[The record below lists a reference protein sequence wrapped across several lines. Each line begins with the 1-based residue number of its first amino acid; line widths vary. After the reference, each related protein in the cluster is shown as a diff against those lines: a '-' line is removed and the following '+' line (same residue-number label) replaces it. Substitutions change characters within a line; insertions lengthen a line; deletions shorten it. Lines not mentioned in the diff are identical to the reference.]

1 MSVTGTLT
9 RRLPFIGASFV
20 ALLVVSG
27 CAGTT
32 APGAGAAT
40 ATLSQTKSVAQ
51 LLRNEAAS
59 RLPHIVV
66 KDVNETLDVS
76 EACETVADDPDG
88 LLRSWLSTTTILL
101 TNSQSARIATVSD
114 SLAQSFVDQGWT
126 QTHTDSDNQTLIALK
141 SETSLAEIEFSVEPK
156 VKGQEPAI
164 RISAT
169 GPCVPTAGAESDE
182 VKKLEGRDEVADDAT
197 N

>member
-1 MSVTGTLT
+1 MSVTGTLKQ
-9 RRLPFIGASFV
+9 RLPFVGATFLS
-20 ALLVVSG
+20 LLVVSG

-32 APGAGAAT
+32 SPGAGEVD
-40 ATLSQTKSVAQ
+40 ATLAQTKSVAQ

-76 EACETVADDPDG
+76 EACESVADDPEG
-88 LLRSWLSTTTILL
+88 LVRSWLSSTTILL
-101 TNSQSARIATVSD
+101 TNSQAARITTVSD
-114 SLAQSFVDQGWT
+114 SLAESFVDQGWT
-126 QTHTDSDNQTLIALK
+126 QTHTDSDNQTLIALE
-141 SETSLAEIEFSVEPK
+141 SETSLARIEFSVEPK

-169 GPCVPTAGAESDE
+169 GPCVQTAGTNSDE
-182 VKKLEGRDEVADDAT
+182 VKKLEGRD
-197 N
+197 